1 MKKAKKQKRGLC
13 GTDSF
18 YMQHPYVTF
27 FLIGTTISVTTF
39 IVNSM
44 IGKAKGYDTNIF
56 KE

>member
-1 MKKAKKQKRGLC
+1 MKKHKKQKRGLC

-18 YMQHPYVTF
+18 YMKHPYVTF

-44 IGKAKGYDTNIF
+44 IGKAKGYDTNIL